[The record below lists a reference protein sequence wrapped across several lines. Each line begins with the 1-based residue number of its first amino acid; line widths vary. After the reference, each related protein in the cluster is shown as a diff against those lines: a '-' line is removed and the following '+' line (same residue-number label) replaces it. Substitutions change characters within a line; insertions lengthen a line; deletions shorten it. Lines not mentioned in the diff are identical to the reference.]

1 MSDLAWG
8 IVAAVV
14 KSVIAI
20 VLLLTAFAYMTL
32 IERRVIA
39 RFQRRV
45 GPNRAGPLGVFQPVA
60 DAVKMAFKEQFMPAR
75 AVRFTFLLAPALAVF
90 IALSAF
96 AVIPLGDR
104 TTWGTSFVAR
114 AWAPYISDIN
124 VGILYILA
132 ISSLAVYGIVLAG
145 WSSGNHY
152 SLLGALRSAAQM
164 VSYEVSIGLSIVGVL
179 MFAGTLNMVDIVHAQ
194 VHQGI
199 WFILAQ
205 PLAFILYGI
214 AAVAEVNR
222 APFDLPE
229 AEQELVAGYLTEFS
243 GLRWS
248 LFQMAEYINMI
259 TTSSVLATLFLG
271 GWTLGKLDGI
281 LGAPFIWYG
290 IKVAFFLFV
299 FIWLRATLPRIRYD
313 QLMRF
318 GWQVL
323 LPLSVLNA
331 LVTAAVIAFDLPWWV
346 SGLAGLLILL
356 IASAVYYL
364 RLRARRRTTPIALG
378 TADLDLVLPSSVRMA
393 TIDPS
398 RPPVMPASTAE
409 AVDADTTVATP

>member
-8 IVAAVV
+8 LVAALVKSIIIIVA
-14 KSVIAI
+14 
-20 VLLLTAFAYMTL
+20 LLTAFAYMTL

-75 AVRFTFLLAPALAVF
+75 AFRFTFLLAPALSVF
-90 IALSAF
+90 VALVAF

-104 TTWGTSFVAR
+104 TTWGVSPVAR
-114 AWAPYISDIN
+114 AWAPFIGDIN

-164 VSYEVSIGLSIVGVL
+164 VSYEVSIGLSLAGVL

-194 VHQGI
+194 VQQGI

-205 PLAFILYGI
+205 PLGFILYGI
-214 AAVAEVNR
+214 AAIAEVNR

-259 TTSSVLATLFLG
+259 TASSVLATLFLG
-271 GWTLGKLDGI
+271 GWTLGALDGI
-281 LGAPFIWYG
+281 LGAPFIWFG

-331 LVTAAVIAFDLPWWV
+331 LVTAVVIAFDLPWWV
-346 SGLAGLLILL
+346 SGLAGLVILL
-356 IASAVYYL
+356 IASAIYYL
-364 RLRARRRTTPIALG
+364 RLRARRRTTPMAATSK
-378 TADLDLVLPSSVRMA
+378 TADLDLVLPTSVRMVN
-393 TIDPS
+393 IDPA
-398 RPPVMPASTAE
+398 RPPIQPA
-409 AVDADTTVATP
+409 TVTEQTGTPATP